1 MPGKKRN
8 QSLYPVSLNK
18 YSDKI
23 HINQVLQQKWSGI
36 KFKFRGDYMHCTTI
50 NQHFN

>member
-1 MPGKKRN
+1 MPGKKKK